1 MLTIPTLGRQRQ
13 EDRKFEASL
22 GHIVRPW
29 LKAKE
34 GHGESQLL
42 SLGSPV
48 LFHTLA
54 AFSSPAL
61 SSGSLF
67 LQEAL
72 LAALWIHRLWPGDP
86 PRLSDCAPCPGH
98 SRICLTCVLHLT
110 H

>member
-42 SLGSPV
+42 SLGSPT

-67 LQEAL
+67 AGGPSGCFMDTPTMARGSTKTQ
-72 LAALWIHRLWPGDP
+72 
-86 PRLSDCAPCPGH
+86 
-98 SRICLTCVLHLT
+98 
-110 H
+110 